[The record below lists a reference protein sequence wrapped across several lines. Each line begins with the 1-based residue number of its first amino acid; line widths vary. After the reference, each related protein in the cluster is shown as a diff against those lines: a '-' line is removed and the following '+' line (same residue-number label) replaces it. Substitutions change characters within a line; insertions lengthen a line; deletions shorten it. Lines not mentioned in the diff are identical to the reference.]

1 MPGVLFIASRMG
13 SLVVQCSRVHWSQN
27 SSRFMNMQWPQ
38 LLSRH
43 RLGSEAEP
51 RETTA
56 RTDFQ
61 RDFDRIVFSSAFR
74 RMQDKTQVFPLS
86 KVDYVRT
93 RLTHSLEASSI
104 GRSLGTLVGEQV
116 IKRHALKG
124 FEAADFGNI
133 CAAACLAHDIGNP
146 PFGHSGEDAIRHW
159 ATSAEYGSRR
169 VASLRSSERE
179 DFLSF
184 EGNAQGFRIVTRLQN
199 PDNPGGLQLTSAT
212 LAAFTKYPR
221 ESCLGGNRFD
231 GVSAKK
237 QGFAAADREAF
248 ETVAGNVGLIP
259 REVPYAMWCRH
270 PLAFLVEAADD
281 TAYRVIDL
289 EDGYRL
295 GHFSYEEVTEAFLD
309 LVSERDRQFKRM
321 QGIRERKDR
330 VEFLRAK
337 VINEIISQSL
347 ACFLDNEASI
357 LKGEFDVPLMDELPC
372 REQADRLIGMAREKI
387 YCAPEV
393 VSIQAAGFQVISDL
407 LERFIQVLDDV
418 AEHGDQASPRS
429 LMLIRLVPEQFVGV
443 GRVPSDDPYLRL
455 LLLTDFVSG
464 MTDSYAVTLYKKVTG
479 ISLPGG

>member
-1 MPGVLFIASRMG
+1 
-13 SLVVQCSRVHWSQN
+13 
-27 SSRFMNMQWPQ
+27 MQWQQ
-38 LLSRH
+38 LLSRA
-43 RLGSEAEP
+43 RLGSKEP
-51 RETTA
+51 PKASSA

-116 IKRHALKG
+116 IARHGLDAY
-124 FEAADFGNI
+124 EAADFGNI
-133 CAAACLAHDIGNP
+133 CAAACLSHDIGNP

-159 ATSAEYGSRR
+159 AHTADYGARR
-169 VASLRSSERE
+169 VGMLNGSERE

-199 PDNPGGLQLTSAT
+199 PDNEGGLQLTFAT

-221 ESCLGGNRFD
+221 ESWLGGSQYT

-237 QGFAAADREAF
+237 QGFTAADRAAF
-248 ETVAGNVGLIP
+248 ELVAEQVGLIP
-259 REVPYAMWCRH
+259 RENHHAMWCRH

-281 TAYRVIDL
+281 ISYRVIDI

-295 GHFSYEEVTEAFLD
+295 GHFSYDEVLELFWP
-309 LVSERDRQFKRM
+309 LVPDHVRQKPRLE
-321 QGIRERKDR
+321 GIRELKDR

-337 VINEIISQSL
+337 VINEVIRQAL
-347 ACFLDNEASI
+347 ECFMDNESEI
-357 LKGEFDVPLMDELPC
+357 LAGRFDRPLLDELPVSV
-372 REQADRLIGMAREKI
+372 ELGALIEMARRRI

-393 VSIQAAGFQVISDL
+393 VSIQAAGFQVVSDL
-407 LERFIQVLDDV
+407 LERFVQVVDDV
-418 AEHGDQASPRS
+418 AEKGERASPRS
-429 LMLIRLVPEQFVGV
+429 LMLIRLIPEQFI
-443 GRVPSDDPYLRL
+443 GRDGVPSEDPYLRL

-464 MTDSYAVTLYKKVTG
+464 MTDSYAVSLYKKVTG

>member
-1 MPGVLFIASRMG
+1 MSM
-13 SLVVQCSRVHWSQN
+13 H
-27 SSRFMNMQWPQ
+27 WPQ

-51 RETTA
+51 SDTTA

-86 KVDYVRT
+86 KIDYVRT

-116 IKRHALKG
+116 IKRHDLEG

-159 ATSAEYGSRR
+159 ATTAEYGSRR
-169 VASLRSSERE
+169 VGTLRSSERE
-179 DFLSF
+179 DFLAF

-221 ESCLGGNRFD
+221 ESCLGGNHFE
-231 GVSAKK
+231 GVSSKK
-237 QGFAAADREAF
+237 QGFTAADRTSF
-248 ETVAGNVGLIP
+248 ETVANTVGLI
-259 REVPYAMWCRH
+259 RRDVPYAMWSRH

-281 TAYRVIDL
+281 TAYRVIDI

-309 LVSERDRQFKRM
+309 LVSDRDKQFRRM

-337 VINEIISQSL
+337 VINEIITQSL
-347 ACFLDNEASI
+347 ACFLDNEQAI
-357 LKGEFDVPLMDELPC
+357 LDGRFDVPLMDELPC
-372 REQADRLIGMAREKI
+372 RLQADHLIEMAKRTI

-393 VSIQAAGFQVISDL
+393 VSIQAAGFQVVSDL
-407 LERFIQVLDDV
+407 LERFIQVIDDV

-429 LMLIRLVPEQFVGV
+429 RMLIHLVPEQFIGKA
-443 GRVPSDDPYLRL
+443 RVPAEDPYLRL

-464 MTDSYAVTLYKKVTG
+464 MTDSYAVSLYKKVTG

>member
-1 MPGVLFIASRMG
+1 MSM
-13 SLVVQCSRVHWSQN
+13 H
-27 SSRFMNMQWPQ
+27 WPQ

-43 RLGSEAEP
+43 RLGSDAEP
-51 RETTA
+51 RDITA

-61 RDFDRIVFSSAFR
+61 RDFDRVVFSSAFR

-86 KVDYVRT
+86 KIDYVRT

-116 IKRHALKG
+116 IKRHGLDG

-159 ATSAEYGSRR
+159 AQTAEYGSRR
-169 VASLRSSERE
+169 VATLRSSERE
-179 DFLSF
+179 DFLTF

-199 PDNPGGLQLTSAT
+199 PDNRGGLQLTSAT

-221 ESCLGGNRFD
+221 ESCLGGNQFD

-237 QGFAAADREAF
+237 QGFVAADRMSF
-248 ETVAGNVGLIP
+248 ETVAENVGLIP
-259 REVPYAMWCRH
+259 RDVPYAMWCRH

-295 GHFSYEEVTEAFLD
+295 GHFSFEEVTSAFLD
-309 LVSERDRQFKRM
+309 IISDRDKQYRRM

-337 VINEIISQSL
+337 VINEIISQTL
-347 ACFLDNEASI
+347 QCFLDNEPEI
-357 LKGEFDVPLMDELPC
+357 LVGRFDAPLLDELPC
-372 REQADRLIGMAREKI
+372 RAQADRLIEMARQKI

-393 VSIQAAGFQVISDL
+393 VSIQAAGFQVVSDL
-407 LERFIQVLDDV
+407 LERFIQVIDDV
-418 AEHGDQASPRS
+418 AERGEQASPRS
-429 LMLIRLVPEQFVGV
+429 RMLIRLIPEQFVGID
-443 GRVPSDDPYLRL
+443 RVPSEDPYMRL

-464 MTDSYAVTLYKKVTG
+464 MTDSYAVSLYKKVTG

>member
-1 MPGVLFIASRMG
+1 MSMY
-13 SLVVQCSRVHWSQN
+13 
-27 SSRFMNMQWPQ
+27 WPD
-38 LLSRH
+38 LLSRK
-43 RLGSEAEP
+43 RLGSSSNP
-51 RETTA
+51 QDSTA

-116 IKRHALKG
+116 IKRHQLAG
-124 FEAADFGNI
+124 MEAADFGNI

-159 ATSAEYGSRR
+159 AKTADYGQSR
-169 VASLRSSERE
+169 VDALRESGRE

-199 PDNPGGLQLTSAT
+199 PDNPGGLQLTYAT

-221 ESCLGGNRFD
+221 ESYLGGNRMD

-237 QGFAAADREAF
+237 HGFNVADQVAF
-248 ETVAGNVGLIP
+248 RQVAETVGLIS
-259 REVPYAMWCRH
+259 RSDQYAVWQRH

-281 TAYRVIDL
+281 IAYRVIDI

-295 GHFSYEEVTEAFLD
+295 GHFSYDEAIEAFLD
-309 LVSERDRQFKRM
+309 ILPDRAKQQARM
-321 QGIRERKDR
+321 KGIRERKDR

-337 VINEIISQSL
+337 VINEIIQQSL
-347 ACFLDNEASI
+347 QCFMDNENAI
-357 LKGEFDVPLMDELPC
+357 LAGQFDKPLLDELPC
-372 REQADRLIGMAREKI
+372 SAQADKLISLAAERI

-393 VSIQAAGFQVISDL
+393 ISIQAAGFQVVSDL
-407 LERFIQVLDDV
+407 LERFIQVIDDV
-418 AEHGDQASPRS
+418 ADHGKNGASARS
-429 LMLIRLVPEQFVGV
+429 RMLIQLIPEQFIGIN
-443 GRVPSDDPYLRL
+443 RQPDKDPYTRL